1 MGQYEVRASEAEQE
15 GTERGSGWG
24 IQRKRWGRAALF
36 WEELEGMV
44 TPSRK
49 QEPGE
54 LRLELEMD
62 SEQGLVEMEEV
73 VAFFWAG

>member
-15 GTERGSGWG
+15 GTERGSWD

-36 WEELEGMV
+36 WEELVGTVMQ
-44 TPSRK
+44 SRK
-49 QEPGE
+49 QEPGGPN
-54 LRLELEMD
+54 LELEMD